1 MVVAAPRTLA
11 DPGALTDPRAAR
23 RPGGPRGAA
32 MDAAR
37 EAALPVCCL
46 SLRLAAGALVSRLL
60 ASLSVC
66 LSGATGG
73 AAAGGAAR
81 RLSTTLLG

>member
-1 MVVAAPRTLA
+1 MAAPRTLA

-23 RPGGPRGAA
+23 RLGGPRGAA

-37 EAALPVCCL
+37 EAALSLSVCL
-46 SLRLAAGALVSRLL
+46 SLRLAAGALVSRRL

-66 LSGATGG
+66 LSG
-73 AAAGGAAR
+73 AAGGAAR
-81 RLSTTLLG
+81 RLSTTLLGLGLG